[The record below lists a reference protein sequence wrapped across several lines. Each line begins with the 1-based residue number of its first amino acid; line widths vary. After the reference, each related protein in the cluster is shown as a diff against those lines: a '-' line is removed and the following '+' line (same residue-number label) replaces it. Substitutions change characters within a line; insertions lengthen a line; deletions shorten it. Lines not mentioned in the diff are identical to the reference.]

1 MKDKETKEIARIEL
15 NIDSWPIFT
24 TYKRGG
30 KQRSREIVRYKKIGD
45 KVVQQRVII
54 RSVDKYGTL
63 VAPDFKMV
71 SFVGQKLLEIGSKDG
86 DMNFTLLGLIR
97 EYLGI
102 ENPSSKHYD
111 AVVNSLMRC
120 RTVPI
125 EFDNCFLAKDGSI
138 ITIKEPI
145 TIFSELKI
153 FERKKD
159 IKEKQEYFGFCR
171 LKLHPLIWQSIKNKY
186 IRPIRFDVLRTLK
199 SDVSIL
205 LYKHLDRML
214 YKKTEW
220 SKDII
225 ELAEEIGITERRPR
239 RIRLLLLKACD
250 ELKGKELTHGRITYI
265 EVKQSKEKS
274 GWKLVVRKGRHIKS
288 IDDDTQTTDECEYW
302 LNVYNGL
309 SEQEKAEVDRYVEEQ
324 IKNLSGT
331 PGSKY
336 IGSSEFLRESL
347 IIEYLQNKLS
357 R

>member
-30 KQRSREIVRYKKIGD
+30 KQRSREIVRYEKIGD

-86 DMNFTLLGLIR
+86 GMNFTLLGLIR

-153 FERKKD
+153 FERRKD

-171 LKLHPLIWQSIKNKY
+171 LKLHPLIWQSIKNRY

-205 LYKHLDRML
+205 LYKHLDRAM

-265 EVKQSKEKS
+265 EVERSKDKS
-274 GWKLVVRKGRHIKS
+274 GWKLAVRKAKQRSESKEEMV
-288 IDDDTQTTDECEYW
+288 DEREQY
-302 LNVYNGL
+302 LDIYKNL
-309 SEQEKAEVDRYVEEQ
+309 SEQEKAEVDKYVEER
-324 IKNLSGT
+324 IKDFSNL
-331 PGSKY
+331 PGQELRE
-336 IGSSEFLRESL
+336 GSEFMRECL

>member
-1 MKDKETKEIARIEL
+1 MKDEEIKEIARIEL
-15 NIDSWPIFT
+15 NIDNWPIFS
-24 TYKRGG
+24 TYRRGG
-30 KQRSREIVRYKKIGD
+30 KYGSREIVRYEKVGD
-45 KVVQQRVII
+45 RVVQQRVVV

-63 VAPDFKMV
+63 VAADFKLV
-71 SFVGQKLLEIGSKDG
+71 SFVIKKLLEINSKDG
-86 DMNFTLLGLIR
+86 DMNFTLRGLIR

-102 ENPSSKHYD
+102 ENPSSRHYD

-120 RTVPI
+120 RLVPI
-125 EFDNCFLAKDGSI
+125 EFDNSFLAKDGSI

-159 IKEKQEYFGFCR
+159 MKEKQEYFGFCR
-171 LKLHPLIWQSIKNKY
+171 LKLHPLIWQSIKDRY

-220 SKDII
+220 SKDIV
-225 ELAEEIGITERRPR
+225 ELAGEIGITESRPR
-239 RIRLLLLKACD
+239 RIKLMLIKACQ
-250 ELKGKELTHGRITYI
+250 ELRGKELTHGRITYI
-265 EVKQSKEKS
+265 EVERSREKS
-274 GWKLVVRKGRHIKS
+274 GWKLFVRKGRDKKMS
-288 IDDDTQTTDECEYW
+288 NEAEARDERDYW
-302 LNVYNGL
+302 LGVYKNL
-309 SEQEKAEVDRYVEEQ
+309 SEREKAEVDRYVDEQ

-336 IGSSEFLRESL
+336 IESSEFLRESL

-357 R
+357 C

>member
-1 MKDKETKEIARIEL
+1 MKDKETKEIARVEL
-15 NIDSWPIFT
+15 NIDNWPIFAT
-24 TYKRGG
+24 RGG
-30 KQRSREIVRYKKIGD
+30 KYRSREIVRYEKIGD
-45 KVVQQRVII
+45 KVVQQRVVI
-54 RSVDKYGTL
+54 RSIDKYGTL
-63 VAPDFKMV
+63 VAADFKLV
-71 SFVGQKLLEIGSKDG
+71 SFVIQKLINIGSNDG
-86 DMNFTLLGLIR
+86 DMNFTLRGLIR

-102 ENPSSKHYD
+102 ENPGPINYT

-120 RTVPI
+120 RLVPI
-125 EFDNCFLAKDGSI
+125 EFDNSFLTKDGSI

-159 IKEKQEYFGFCR
+159 MKEKQEYFGFCR
-171 LKLHPLIWQSIKNKY
+171 LKIHPLIWQSIKDKY

-205 LYKHLDRML
+205 LYKHLDRTL

-225 ELAEEIGITERRPR
+225 ELAEEIGITESRPR
-239 RIRLLLLKACD
+239 RIRLLLLKACQ

-265 EVKQSKEKS
+265 EVEKSKEKS
-274 GWKLVVRKGRHIKS
+274 GWKLAVRKGRHIKMS
-288 IDDDTQTTDECEYW
+288 NEAQARDEREY
-302 LNVYNGL
+302 LLGVYKNL
-309 SEQEKAEVDRYVEEQ
+309 SEQEKAEVDRYVDEQ

-336 IGSSEFLRESL
+336 VESSEFLRESL
-347 IIEYLQNKLS
+347 IIEYLQKKLS